1 MTSPDSDDS
10 GDEELP
16 PSPAAATPIAEPTPP
31 PVIVDQ
37 PPAPASAPA
46 QVKPPSPTKA
56 LEVLNGN
63 HDSIILGVIFGGQ
76 SLTAL
81 TLFRF
86 LTQLFWEQYL
96 LSY

>member
-16 PSPAAATPIAEPTPP
+16 PLSPAAATPVAEPTPP

-81 TLFRF
+81 TFSIPHSTL
-86 LTQLFWEQYL
+86 LEQYL